1 MSQAALDSVYRY
13 ARAHRLMGGAVSHVR
28 VSQEMTREHFDGDD
42 VSLGYFGSQA
52 GPGPSLSRL
61 VMSELQGSSI
71 HVDGPHDEGSM
82 FGPMLDFWSW
92 PDHDAL
98 HMAMAQC
105 MRLLGIF
112 SPLVVIAESKEVSER
127 LILSGPLLGS
137 LPVIGEWPGED
148 RLSRAI
154 DTSFPF
160 GGLHWS
166 DVQGRPVLSRCVAG
180 GYAILIPVGH
190 GGRVKYDPTLESETV
205 HLLALSSKAALIA
218 VSVAASHAREHG
230 RPDPTDLG
238 AHQALLASVKE
249 AIANAGLD
257 KELDSAREQLKRNAH
272 WIVSRRQRSAAQRRD
287 GAAGDEEKE
296 SDKDLLEL
304 SELME
309 LVDLDDDKRGDG
321 DDGDN
326 DSAPKRRCAPG
337 GSVVLFEGGSRS
349 DERRAQF
356 ERLSAL
362 LDDLRGRGLDEA
374 LYPNRLCPAHLSSRE
389 EWLLWFL
396 GPGVNLEI
404 HASALKKSDG
414 YKPRRSTVDRAK
426 AGKRNPLSAL
436 AAIAGPS
443 ASSSASTSTSVASG
457 SATASSSTGITG
469 PADLFRLSTLP
480 KGTSLWTVTSAV
492 APTFKQLATEAS
504 VEAKGI
510 EVAGCVACLEVV
522 TVKVDDLQQGRGWAH
537 SCTGDRADLE
547 VGDGRENCWSVR
559 VYIASDL
566 YKFPALRQ
574 AVGNVVEEHSLAD
587 VLKSIKAG
595 PLNAYADLIPPAYTP
610 SDQDPPVLVLPNSS
624 AAWLAFN
631 AIALTH
637 SLTPGAHAELESGRN
652 PSVRAMSGIV
662 GAVSKA
668 RADGRGY
675 INVLECPHQV
685 CDYFVFNHK
694 AGQGARTHSCRQPRG
709 PDDEAPRLRVYKSWT
724 NGHQLPS
731 QVRVALLIWILVNN
745 ADFVDTARNFFSW
758 DGAASAATS
767 SSRGRGGGGRGRG
780 TGGRGRGARGGG
792 RGRGRGRGGAAASA
806 SGSQPV
812 SSGAAASSSSQS
824 AKRQT
829 SASDSGP
836 AAKKVRK

>member
-1 MSQAALDSVYRY
+1 
-13 ARAHRLMGGAVSHVR
+13 
-28 VSQEMTREHFDGDD
+28 
-42 VSLGYFGSQA
+42 
-52 GPGPSLSRL
+52 
-61 VMSELQGSSI
+61 
-71 HVDGPHDEGSM
+71 
-82 FGPMLDFWSW
+82 
-92 PDHDAL
+92 
-98 HMAMAQC
+98 
-105 MRLLGIF
+105 MRLL
-112 SPLVVIAESKEVSER
+112 SVYQPLVIVTESRDVTMK
-127 LILSGPLLGS
+127 LLLSRILLGD
-137 LPVIGEWPGED
+137 LPKPGEHPD
-148 RLSRAI
+148 EDELDEVI
-154 DTSFPF
+154 DTTMPF
-160 GGLHWS
+160 GGLWWA
-166 DVQGRPVLSRCVAG
+166 DCQGRPFITRYG
-180 GYAILIPVGH
+180 GDNLALLVPVGD
-190 GGRVKYDPTLESETV
+190 GGRIKYDPTLESETV

-257 KELDSAREQLKRNAH
+257 KELDSAREQLKQNAH

-287 GAAGDEEKE
+287 GAAGDDEKE

-304 SELME
+304 SDLME

-321 DDGDN
+321 DDSGN

-337 GSVVLFEGGSRS
+337 GSVVLFEGGFRS

-356 ERLSAL
+356 EQLSAL
-362 LDDLRGRGLDEA
+362 LDDLRGRGLDEE

-414 YKPRRSTVDRAK
+414 YKPRRPTVDRAK

-492 APTFKQLATEAS
+492 APMFKQLATEAS

-685 CDYFVFNHK
+685 CDFFVYNHK
-694 AGQGARTHSCRQPRG
+694 AGEGARKHSCRQPRG
-709 PDDEAPRLRVYKSWT
+709 PDDDAPRLRVYKSWT